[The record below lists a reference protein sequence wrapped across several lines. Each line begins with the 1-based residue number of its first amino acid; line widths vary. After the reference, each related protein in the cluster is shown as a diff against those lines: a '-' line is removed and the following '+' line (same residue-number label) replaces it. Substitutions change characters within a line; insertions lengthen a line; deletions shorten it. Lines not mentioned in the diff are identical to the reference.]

1 MGADQERRSNG
12 KTSNV
17 RLLLPDT
24 TETGDS
30 RAAASYTAFP
40 PSTGSLR
47 HVGTGHATPGE
58 ILGLQG
64 WGGREQAWGGPR
76 WSVVWAPELLGP
88 PLPCAL
94 PARSRVTQGAPEWGH
109 PTMSPKG
116 RRGTSGMTSLLSL
129 PQTWDFGDFRRRKR
143 EAIH

>member
-24 TETGDS
+24 TETGDR

-109 PTMSPKG
+109 PTIES
-116 RRGTSGMTSLLSL
+116 
-129 PQTWDFGDFRRRKR
+129 QR
-143 EAIH
+143 EAWNVGDDVTAVSAPDVGLWGLQET